1 MAPSKRRLGPS
12 IEAMKS
18 QVQQF
23 KAPPSKVMEQVYD
36 KYLNKC
42 MAGETRLK
50 KVEVNEPDVNW
61 RAVVMS
67 LPAPQPSK
75 VLGCGIRKIWLQE
88 YECVY
93 DGIYRFHVERLDG
106 TDESFD
112 WRDAYRNAYHTYFDK
127 SFKDDVET
135 ALRSSALHHLVEYK
149 ENQSELV
156 SHISGQLLVWG
167 KAVVQH
173 YPTSFKEICHSFLN
187 EVDLKIDEI
196 KLEYDDHHI
205 YTLKDKA
212 LLQRW
217 QMFHLLRAHYR
228 IVSVDEAMIE
238 PEL

>member
-1 MAPSKRRLGPS
+1 
-12 IEAMKS
+12 MKV

-23 KAPPSKVMEQVYD
+23 KAPPSKTMEQIYE
-36 KYLNKC
+36 KYLQKC
-42 MAGETRLK
+42 LMGETRLK
-50 KVEVNEPDVNW
+50 SIVVNEPSINW

-67 LPAPQPSK
+67 LPEDQRSR
-75 VLGCGIRKIWLQE
+75 VLGCGIRQISLRE

-135 ALRSSALHHLVEYK
+135 ALRSSVLHHLVEYK

-156 SHISGQLLVWG
+156 SHISGQLLTWE

-173 YPTSFKEICHSFLN
+173 HPTPFKELVHAFLN
-187 EVDLKIDEI
+187 EVDLKIEQCF
-196 KLEYDDHHI
+196 LEYDDQHV
-205 YTLKDKA
+205 YTFKDKA

-238 PEL
+238 PDL